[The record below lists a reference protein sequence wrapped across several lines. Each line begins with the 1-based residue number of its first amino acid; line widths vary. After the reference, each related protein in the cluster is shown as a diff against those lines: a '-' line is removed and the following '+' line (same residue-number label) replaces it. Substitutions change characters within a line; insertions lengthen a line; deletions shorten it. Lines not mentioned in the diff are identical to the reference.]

1 MLAPS
6 GGRIIALTLASAALA
21 MPQRVSG
28 QSSGAGADTAK
39 RVWVSVALGP
49 STANTRELSSGQLLG
64 VDLSAWLTRDKLAFG
79 IRTAAATEFL
89 ESGEVHDVAALAG
102 IHAHNEP
109 HVDAVVG
116 LGVGFSHALGN
127 AGANRR
133 TMPVLA
139 AGAQLVFNYRL
150 VGVGLDGFG
159 GLGQSRSYY
168 GVGLALAFGRFPD
181 N

>member
-1 MLAPS
+1 
-6 GGRIIALTLASAALA
+6 

-28 QSSGAGADTAK
+28 QPKLAGADTAK

-49 STANTRELSSGQLLG
+49 STANTREFSSTGQLLG
-64 VDLSAWLTRDKLAFG
+64 ADLSAWLTRDKLAFG
-79 IRTAAATEFL
+79 IRTAWASEFY
-89 ESGEVHDVAALAG
+89 ESDEVHDVAALAG

-109 HVDAVVG
+109 HVDAVAG
-116 LGVGFSHALGN
+116 LGVGFSKAHGN
-127 AGANRR
+127 LGANRR

-139 AGAQLVFNYRL
+139 AGAQLVFNYRF
-150 VGVGLDGFG
+150 VGIGLDGFG
-159 GLGQSRSYY
+159 GLGRSRRYY